1 MRKCPNCGNI
11 ELYWR
16 PLRWDPDEDY
26 IQLGNF
32 PQAKEW
38 PLNKVQDLG
47 DGFVYWRKRT
57 RKGHEEFVSRLAK
70 EEWEARGHRKR
81 GRGTFYESRKT
92 VVDLEISSSNQKL
105 IIGKDHEG
113 KHRLKVN
120 EVPESPTTITA
131 YKPEDKE

>member
-1 MRKCPNCGNI
+1 MRKYANCGKI

-38 PLNKVQDLG
+38 PLNQIQDLG

-57 RKGHEEFVSRLAK
+57 RGGFEEYVSRLAK
-70 EEWEARGHRKR
+70 EEWEARGRRKR
-81 GRGTFYESRKT
+81 GKGTFYESRKKT
-92 VVDLEISSSNQKL
+92 VELEISRTNEVL
-105 IIGKDHEG
+105 ITDDG
-113 KHRLKVN
+113 KHRLKVSQ
-120 EVPESPTTITA
+120 VPEATGYP
-131 YKPEDKE
+131 P